1 MGHFMKNLC
10 AFVTTQL
17 IFAFVFASEKSWFSH
32 GLLMSNLF
40 YYRDSDSEGD
50 LVLEGETESEKNKPA
65 GKATKKDRRKKKK
78 DDDW

>member
-1 MGHFMKNLC
+1 MAC
-10 AFVTTQL
+10 SCQ
-17 IFAFVFASEKSWFSH
+17 I
-32 GLLMSNLF
+32 LF

-65 GKATKKDRRKKKK
+65 GKASKKDRRKKKK